1 MVNLSDRDRLELGR
15 AFKQG
20 IFSEAEKSEVLS
32 LLGQQL
38 PGSGSPISFGSTA
51 PTMSNFGELYLDKKR
66 KENASKRKDTLKA
79 SGSKSYYDDD
89 VDYKTGIQD
98 LKFRAGWARR
108 DNDAEKQ
115 SYLLDKVGEQ
125 GTDWSQ
131 DSVGRY
137 VITPRG
143 QKKLG
148 LNPLKKK
155 VVIDEK
161 GTSLDDVVEFFS
173 AYGAPIALGTAAA
186 VAAPFTAGTSLLGTG
201 ATVGLTSLGAAAGTG
216 VGVLADEVIEMAEG
230 YQDESATD
238 VFTRAAFEA
247 LIAGLGE
254 GILGGAFV
262 AGSRLLKGPGAS
274 LTPGV
279 KGTEVT
285 QSRVIEGILKGDG
298 KLLRD
303 ADGGK
308 IFQGNMFENLFNPAN
323 QGKQIF
329 DSKGKAIEGLT
340 VGSLAKDVQN
350 MMPNIKNISDKE
362 ILATGQKIAEM
373 VFPNKKAQRRNASA
387 FLAAMRQLKNEA
399 GTPDG
404 NKIVEA
410 IQKAFPSQNK
420 IKSDIDTNTEALR
433 KLLSDNISKKSGQ
446 LVAPDL
452 DELGARIIAG
462 RNIFNYQTNA
472 GYAAV
477 DDLLAKI
484 NPNKRIDKLQ
494 SKKAAQRNNAA
505 EAEFFIPDSPL
516 DEIIK
521 SSMGKQSFSKIA
533 DELDRIASTSMD
545 PTSLN
550 KFSAYLRNKEG
561 AVSLKELNSVRTVL
575 REVAYNDSLV
585 DGAGAATLKKGE
597 RLIDDAMKSYRENL
611 GAIAVDAPK
620 SVKKDLE
627 EVLDVLGATEDFI
640 AKGRGAFLN
649 KEINAIGQKVQNG
662 IPLSQKDIDGLLV
675 DESYLEGFLNVVNP
689 FRREGAANLP
699 AQGKRGSVKIDDL
712 LSKQDSE
719 FVEILK
725 KSDPDNPYIKYF
737 ENKSQTQKD
746 LIENAGSVISGGSK
760 EFDDQMTNALA
771 GYHWSKM
778 FGRESLGG
786 RSLGQGQGT
795 FSAVDDIADF
805 SVNPQ
810 QIIKEFEDNRVVLN
824 RLYGKPQVDEI
835 ITIAKQMDDVGER
848 ILPEAFELTAG
859 QTAKNTVEKLNALRT
874 RQTQFSDDKILRSIQ
889 DSINDPDALKSLG
902 EQVIKPSITAEKV
915 IAFKQA
921 LPAGQADDAFVEMTL
936 AKALP
941 DESVLSV
948 DGLLEGRVTSHL
960 DSFVGD
966 KAKYDKDT
974 LIELFGGGKGGKNIY
989 DNLTDLWSL
998 SKILS
1003 EKSTAGLSG
1012 LKGASDRS
1020 AIAGLALLLAP
1031 GPTIATAGGAFL
1043 GKHILRSRG
1052 VMKYLA
1058 TRPTGKTNI
1067 DALTEKSNVLKRLA
1081 TRAATQPIGAGAGS
1095 GFVAGNDVIDEVSE
1109 NVFQQSGPQGTETE
1123 VTETVREQPIRPIK
1137 TSMSMPVPNVK
1148 AGNIERDIALGA
1160 AGDSPLN
1167 QAMLRSRSV

>member
-1 MVNLSDRDRLELGR
+1 M
-15 AFKQG
+15 
-20 IFSEAEKSEVLS
+20 
-32 LLGQQL
+32 
-38 PGSGSPISFGSTA
+38 
-51 PTMSNFGELYLDKKR
+51 
-66 KENASKRKDTLKA
+66 
-79 SGSKSYYDDD
+79 
-89 VDYKTGIQD
+89 
-98 LKFRAGWARR
+98 
-108 DNDAEKQ
+108 
-115 SYLLDKVGEQ
+115 
-125 GTDWSQ
+125 
-131 DSVGRY
+131 GRY

-143 QKKLG
+143 QQKLG
-148 LNPLKKK
+148 LNPLEKK
-155 VVIDEK
+155 VVIDET
-161 GTSLDDVVEFFS
+161 GASLDDVVEFFS

-186 VAAPFTAGTSLLGTG
+186 IAAPVTGGASLGSLGLL
-201 ATVGLTSLGAAAGTG
+201 GLTSLGAAAGTG

-230 YQDESATD
+230 YQNESATD

-247 LIAGLGE
+247 LIAGAGE
-254 GILGGAFV
+254 GILGGAFI

-274 LTPGV
+274 LTPGL
-279 KGTEVT
+279 KGKEGT
-285 QSRVIEGILKGDG
+285 QSKAIEALLKGDA
-298 KLLRD
+298 KLLKD
-303 ADGGK
+303 ADGK
-308 IFQGNMFENLFNPAN
+308 SVFQGNMFESLFNPAN

-373 VFPNKKAQRRNASA
+373 VFPNQKAQRRNATA
-387 FLAAMRQLKNEA
+387 FLAAMKQLKNEA

-420 IKSDIDTNTEALR
+420 IKSDIDTNAESLR
-433 KLLSDNISKKSGQ
+433 KLLSDTISKKSGE
-446 LVAPDL
+446 LAAPSL
-452 DELGARIIAG
+452 DEIGARIIAG

-477 DDLLAKI
+477 DDLLTKI

-494 SKKAAQRNNAA
+494 NKLITDRLKADALDSTSLDNPPFTKSTELFDAQDTPLNN
-505 EAEFFIPDSPL
+505 
-516 DEIIK
+516 IIR
-521 SSMGKQSFSKIA
+521 SAMGKQNFSEIA
-533 DELDRIASTSMD
+533 DALDRVASTSMD

-550 KFSAYLRNKEG
+550 KFSNYLRNKEG
-561 AVSLKELNSVRTVL
+561 SVSLKELNSVRSLL
-575 REVAYNDSLV
+575 RELAFDDNLV
-585 DGAGAATLKKGE
+585 DGVSRNTLKKGVD
-597 RLIDDAMKSYRENL
+597 IVDSAMKSYRANL

-620 SVKKDLE
+620 GVRKDLE
-627 EVLDVLGATEDFI
+627 EVLKLLDATEDFI
-640 AKGRGAFLN
+640 IEGKGAFLN
-649 KEINAIGQKVQNG
+649 KEINAIGQKVKNG
-662 IPLSQKDIDGLLV
+662 IKLSKSDIEELLL
-675 DESYLEGFLNVVNP
+675 DEAKLEGFLNVVNP
-689 FRREGAANLP
+689 FRGKGAANLP

-737 ENKSQTQKD
+737 ENKSQRQKD
-746 LIENAGSVISGGSK
+746 LIENAGNVISGGSK
-760 EFDDQMTNALA
+760 EFDNQMTNALA
-771 GYHWSKM
+771 GVHWSKM
-778 FGRESLGG
+778 FGVESLGG
-786 RSLGQGQGT
+786 RSLGKGQGT

-810 QIIKEFEDNRVVLN
+810 QIIKEFEDNRAVLN
-824 RLYGKPQVDEI
+824 RLYGKAQVDEI

-889 DSINDPDALKSLG
+889 ESINDPDALQSLG
-902 EQVIKPSITAEKV
+902 EQVIKPGITAEKV

-921 LPAGQADDAFVEMTL
+921 LPDDQGKDAFVEMTL

-941 DESVLSV
+941 DESILSV

-960 DSFVGD
+960 DNFVGD

-974 LIELFGGGKGGKNIY
+974 LIELLGGDDAGKNIY

-1081 TRAATQPIGAGAGS
+1081 TRAATQPIGAAAGS
-1095 GFVAGNDVIDEVSE
+1095 GFIAGNDVIDEVSE
-1109 NVFQQSGPQGTETE
+1109 NVFQQSSPQGTETE
-1123 VTETVREQPIRPIK
+1123 VTETVREQPVIPRK

-1148 AGNIERDIALGA
+1148 PSSIERDIALGA

>member
-1 MVNLSDRDRLELGR
+1 MVNLSDRDRLELSR

-20 IFSEAEKSEVLS
+20 LFSEEERSEVLS
-32 LLGQQL
+32 LLGQQ
-38 PGSGSPISFGSTA
+38 PDRVKSPVSFGSTA
-51 PTMSNFGELYLDKKR
+51 PTLSNFGELYLDKKR
-66 KENASKRKDTLKA
+66 KENAVKAKDTVK
-79 SGSKSYYDDD
+79 SSPSKSFYDDD

-98 LKFRAGWARR
+98 IKFRAGWARR

-115 SYLLDKVGEQ
+115 AYLLDKVGER
-125 GTDWSQ
+125 GIDWSQ
-131 DSVGRY
+131 DTVGRY

-148 LNPLKKK
+148 LKPLKKK
-155 VVIDEK
+155 VTIDEK

-186 VAAPFTAGTSLLGTG
+186 IAAPVTGGASLGTLG
-201 ATVGLTSLGAAAGTG
+201 TLGLTSLGAAAGTG
-216 VGVLADEVIEMAEG
+216 AGVLADEVIEMAEG

-262 AGSRLLKGPGAS
+262 AGTRLLKGPGAS

-279 KGTEVT
+279 KGAEGT
-285 QSRVIEGILKGDG
+285 QSKAIEALLKGDA
-298 KLLRD
+298 KLLKD
-303 ADGGK
+303 ADGNK
-308 IFQGNMFENLFNPAN
+308 VFQGNMFENLFDPAN
-323 QGKQIF
+323 QQKIITLN
-329 DSKGKAIEGLT
+329 DPITNKEIKVTI
-340 VGSLAKDVQN
+340 GSLAKDVQN

-373 VFPNKKAQRRNASA
+373 VFPNKKAQQRNATA

-399 GTPDG
+399 GVPDG

-410 IQKAFPSQNK
+410 IQKAFPSKNRIQA
-420 IKSDIDTNTEALR
+420 DIDTNTEALR
-433 KLLSDNISKKSGQ
+433 KLLSDNLSKKSGE

-472 GYAAV
+472 GYKAV
-477 DDLLAKI
+477 DDLLEKI
-484 NPNKRIDKLQ
+484 NPNKRIGKLQ
-494 SKKAAQRNNAA
+494 DKTAAQRNNAA

-516 DEIIK
+516 DAIIK
-521 SSMGKQSFSKIA
+521 SSLGKQSFSKIA
-533 DELDRIASTSMD
+533 DQLDEIAASSID
-545 PTSLN
+545 PNSLN

-561 AVSLKELNSVRTVL
+561 SLSLRELNTVRTIL
-575 REVAYNDSLV
+575 REVAYNDKLV
-585 DGAGAATLKKGE
+585 DGAGTATLKKGE
-597 RLIDDAMKSYRENL
+597 RLIDEAMTTFKENL
-611 GAIAVDAPK
+611 GVLAKDAPK
-620 SVKKDLE
+620 TVKKDLND
-627 EVLDVLGATEDFI
+627 VLEILGATEDFI
-640 AKGRGAFLN
+640 TKGKGAFLN
-649 KEINAIGQKVQNG
+649 KEIDAIGQKVKNG
-662 IPLSQKDIDGLLV
+662 NPLSGTDIDGLFL
-675 DESYLEGFLNVVNP
+675 DEAKLEGFLNVVNP

-699 AQGKRGSVKIDDL
+699 AQGRRGSIKINQL
-712 LSKQDSE
+712 LNKQDSE
-719 FVEILK
+719 FVNLLK
-725 KSDPDNPYIKYF
+725 AQDPKNPYVKYF
-737 ENKSQTQKD
+737 ENKAQRQKD
-746 LIENAGSVISGGSK
+746 IIESAGEVIATTPK

-778 FGRESLGG
+778 FGKESLGG
-786 RSLGQGQGT
+786 RALGKGQGT
-795 FSAVDDIADF
+795 VSAVDDITDF

-810 QIIKEFEDNRVVLN
+810 QIIKEFEDNRSVLN
-824 RLYGKPQVDEI
+824 RLYGKPQVDQI
-835 ITIAKQMDDVGER
+835 ITLAKQIDDAGQR
-848 ILPEAFELTAG
+848 ILPEAFEITAG
-859 QTAKNTVEKLNALRT
+859 QGAKTIAEKLRT
-874 RQTQFSDDKILRSIQ
+874 LTTQQAKFSDDSILRSIQ
-889 DSINDPDALKSLG
+889 ENINQPSALQSLG
-902 EQVIKPSITAEKV
+902 KQVIKPDMTAEKV
-915 IAFKQA
+915 IAFKKA

-941 DESVLSV
+941 DESALSI
-948 DGLLEGRVTSHL
+948 DGLLEGKVTSHL
-960 DSFVGD
+960 DDFVGD

-974 LIELFGGGKGGKNIY
+974 LIELFGGGDAGKNIY

-1067 DALTEKSNVLKRLA
+1067 EALTEKSNVLKRLA
-1081 TRAATQPIGAGAGS
+1081 TRAVTQPIGAATGRANVAAG
-1095 GFVAGNDVIDEVSE
+1095 DIIDEVSE
-1109 NVFQQSGPQGTETE
+1109 DISQQINPQETETE
-1123 VTETVREQPIRPIK
+1123 VTETIRPTRI
-1137 TSMSMPVPNVK
+1137 SAPMPAPNVK
-1148 AGNIERDIALGA
+1148 ASNIERDIALGA

-1167 QAMLRSRSV
+1167 QAMLRSRGA

>member
-38 PGSGSPISFGSTA
+38 PGSGSPVSFGSTA
-51 PTMSNFGELYLDKKR
+51 PTLSNFGELYLDKKR
-66 KENASKRKDTLKA
+66 KENTGKRKDALKA

-115 SYLLDKVGEQ
+115 AYLLDKVGEQ

-155 VVIDEK
+155 VTIDEK

-186 VAAPFTAGTSLLGTG
+186 IAAPFTGGASLGSLG
-201 ATVGLTSLGAAAGTG
+201 VLGLTSLGAAAGTG

-230 YQDESATD
+230 YQNESATD

-254 GILGGAFV
+254 GILGGAFI

-274 LTPGV
+274 LTPGL
-279 KGTEVT
+279 KGKEGT
-285 QSRVIEGILKGDG
+285 QSRAIEALLKGDA
-298 KLLRD
+298 KLLKD
-303 ADGGK
+303 ADGK
-308 IFQGNMFENLFNPAN
+308 SVFQGNMFENLFDPAN
-323 QGKQIF
+323 QQKIISIDGEDIT
-329 DSKGKAIEGLT
+329 I
-340 VGSLAKDVQN
+340 GSLAKDVQN

-373 VFPNKKAQRRNASA
+373 VFPNQKAQRRNATA

-533 DELDRIASTSMD
+533 DELDTIASTSMD

-575 REVAYNDSLV
+575 REVAYNDNLV

-597 RLIDDAMKSYRENL
+597 RLIDDAMRSYRENL

-620 SVKKDLE
+620 SVKKDLK

-786 RSLGQGQGT
+786 RALGKGQGT

-974 LIELFGGGKGGKNIY
+974 LIELFGGGEGGKNIY

-1081 TRAATQPIGAGAGS
+1081 TRAATQPIGAAAGRAN
-1095 GFVAGNDVIDEVSE
+1095 VAAGDIIDEVSE

-1123 VTETVREQPIRPIK
+1123 VTETVREQPVRPTRI
-1137 TSMSMPVPNVK
+1137 SAPMPAPNVR
-1148 AGNIERDIALGA
+1148 ASNIERDIALGA

>member
-1 MVNLSDRDRLELGR
+1 MKNINPLQELEIRERIEKGEFDENQKNLLLKGLGGD
-15 AFKQG
+15 Q
-20 IFSEAEKSEVLS
+20 EVLNNILPDTAYSS
-32 LLGQQL
+32 LMKKLNSQRKIKKTQ
-38 PGSGSPISFGSTA
+38 PKTKNRKSF
-51 PTMSNFGELYLDKKR
+51 
-66 KENASKRKDTLKA
+66 
-79 SGSKSYYDDD
+79 YDDD

-98 LKFRAGWARR
+98 IKFRAGWARR

-115 SYLLDKVGEQ
+115 AYLLDKVGEQ
-125 GTDWSQ
+125 GVDWSQ
-131 DSVGRY
+131 DTVGRY

-148 LNPLKKK
+148 LKPLNKK
-155 VVIDEK
+155 VTIDEK

-186 VAAPFTAGTSLLGTG
+186 IAAPVTGGASLGTLG
-201 ATVGLTSLGAAAGTG
+201 TLGLTSLGAAAGTG
-216 VGVLADEVIEMAEG
+216 AGVLADEVIEMAEG

-262 AGSRLLKGPGAS
+262 GGTRLLKGPGAS

-279 KGTEVT
+279 KGAEGT
-285 QSRVIEGILKGDG
+285 QSRAIEALLKGDA
-298 KLLRD
+298 KLLKD
-303 ADGGK
+303 ADGK
-308 IFQGNMFENLFNPAN
+308 PIFQGNMFENLFDPAN
-323 QGKQIF
+323 QQKIITL
-329 DSKGKAIEGLT
+329 DDPIRPNEEIT
-340 VGSLAKDVQN
+340 VTISSLAKDVQN

-373 VFPNKKAQRRNASA
+373 VFPNKKAQQRNATA
-387 FLAAMRQLKNEA
+387 FVAAMRQLKNEA
-399 GTPDG
+399 GVPDG

-410 IQKAFPSQNK
+410 IQKAFPSKNK
-420 IKSDIDTNTEALR
+420 IQADIDTNTEALR
-433 KLLSDNISKKSGQ
+433 KLLSDNLSKKSGE
-446 LVAPDL
+446 LVDPDL

-472 GYAAV
+472 GYKAV
-477 DDLLAKI
+477 DDLLEKI
-484 NPNKRIDKLQ
+484 NPNKRIGKLQ
-494 SKKAAQRNNAA
+494 DKTAAQRNNAA

-516 DEIIK
+516 DAIIK
-521 SSMGKQSFSKIA
+521 SSLGKQSFSEIA
-533 DELDRIASTSMD
+533 DQLDAIAASSID
-545 PTSLN
+545 PNSLN

-561 AVSLKELNSVRTVL
+561 SVTLKELNTVRTIL
-575 REVAYNDSLV
+575 REVAYNDNLV
-585 DGAGAATLKKGE
+585 DGAGTVTLKKGE
-597 RLIDDAMKSYRENL
+597 RLIDQAMTTFKENL
-611 GAIAVDAPK
+611 GVLAKDAPK
-620 SVKKDLE
+620 TIKKDLND
-627 EVLDVLGATEDFI
+627 VLEILGATEDFI
-640 AKGRGAFLN
+640 TKGKGAFLN
-649 KEINAIGQKVQNG
+649 KEIDAIGQKVKNG
-662 IPLSQKDIDGLLV
+662 IPLSGTDIDGLFF
-675 DESYLEGFLNVVNP
+675 DEAKLEGFLNVVNP

-699 AQGKRGSVKIDDL
+699 AQGRRGSIKLNQL
-712 LSKQDSE
+712 LNKQDSE
-719 FVEILK
+719 FVNLLK
-725 KSDPDNPYIKYF
+725 AQDPDNPYVKYF
-737 ENKSQTQKD
+737 ENKSQRQKD
-746 LIENAGSVISGGSK
+746 IIESAGEVIATTPK

-786 RSLGQGQGT
+786 RALGKGQGT
-795 FSAVDDIADF
+795 VSAVDDITDF

-810 QIIKEFEDNRVVLN
+810 QIIKEFEDNRSVLN

-835 ITIAKQMDDVGER
+835 ITLAKQIDDAGQR
-848 ILPEAFELTAG
+848 ILPEAFEITAG
-859 QTAKNTVEKLNALRT
+859 QGAKTIAEKLRT
-874 RQTQFSDDKILRSIQ
+874 LTTQQAKFSDDSILRSIQ
-889 DSINDPDALKSLG
+889 ENINEPSALQSLG
-902 EQVIKPSITAEKV
+902 KQVIKPDMTAEKV

-941 DESVLSV
+941 DESALSI
-948 DGLLEGRVTSHL
+948 DGLLEGKVTTHL
-960 DSFVGD
+960 ADYVGD
-966 KAKYDKDT
+966 TAKYDKDT
-974 LIELFGGGKGGKNIY
+974 LIELFGGGEGGKNIY

-1031 GPTIATAGGAFL
+1031 GPTIATAGGAYL

-1067 DALTEKSNVLKRLA
+1067 DALTEKSNILKRLA
-1081 TRAATQPIGAGAGS
+1081 TRAVTQPIGAATGRANVAAG
-1095 GFVAGNDVIDEVSE
+1095 DIIDEVSE
-1109 NVFQQSGPQGTETE
+1109 NVFQESSPQGTETE
-1123 VTETVREQPIRPIK
+1123 VTETVREQPIRPKRI
-1137 TSMSMPVPNVK
+1137 SSPMPAPNVK
-1148 AGNIERDIALGA
+1148 SSNIERDIALGA

-1167 QAMLRSRSV
+1167 QAMLRSRGA